1 MGFERWSESNKYWSN
16 RQPVIQLKWDE
27 AVAVAQKAADA
38 VDAADVQSGKDVLAA
53 IQNMPE
59 TDKKRFIDL
68 VVTFK
73 NNIKVYEGRKSIK
86 DDLEITVEDVQMVI
100 KEVLDIDI
108 IAENIHV

>member
-1 MGFERWSESNKYWSN
+1 MGFQRWSESNRYWGGN
-16 RQPVIQLKWDE
+16 RQPIIQLKWAE
-27 AVAVAQKAADA
+27 AVTQKV
-38 VDAADVQSGKDVLAA
+38 VDAIDAQPVGGKDVLAA
-53 IQNMPE
+53 VETLPPE
-59 TDKKRFIDL
+59 DKKRFVDL

>member
-1 MGFERWSESNKYWSN
+1 MGFQKWNESNKYWGN
-16 RQPVIQLKWDE
+16 RQPAIQLKWDE
-27 AVAVAQKAADA
+27 AVEIAQRAADA
-38 VDAADVQSGKDVLAA
+38 IDDAAANGKDVLAA
-53 IQNMPE
+53 IDGMPKA
-59 TDKKRFIDL
+59 DKKRFIDL

>member
-1 MGFERWSESNKYWSN
+1 MGFQTWSESNKYWGD
-16 RQPVIQLKWDE
+16 RQPAIQLKWDE
-27 AVAVAQKAADA
+27 AQAIAQRAADA
-38 VDAADVQSGKDVLAA
+38 IDEAAATGKDVLAA
-53 IQNMPE
+53 INSMPKA
-59 TDKKRFIDL
+59 DKKRFINL

>member
-1 MGFERWSESNKYWSN
+1 MGYRRWNTTNLTWGSKFA
-16 RQPVIQLKWDE
+16 VQLKWDE
-27 AVAVAQKAADA
+27 AVETSQRVADA
-38 VDAADVQSGKDVLAA
+38 IEAAEIQSGKDILTV
-53 IQNMPE
+53 IDGMPKA
-59 TDKKRFIDL
+59 DKKRFIDL

>member
-1 MGFERWSESNKYWSN
+1 MGFQKWSESNKYWGN
-16 RQPVIQLKWDE
+16 RQPVIQLKWAE
-27 AVAVAQKAADA
+27 AVTQQV
-38 VDAADVQSGKDVLAA
+38 VDAISNGKDILSAVQSLPK
-53 IQNMPE
+53 E
-59 TDKKRFIDL
+59 DKKRFIDL

>member
-1 MGFERWSESNKYWSN
+1 MGFQRWSESNKYWGN

-27 AVAVAQKAADA
+27 AVAITQKAA
-38 VDAADVQSGKDVLAA
+38 AAIDEGAASGKDVLAS
-53 IQNMPE
+53 IQTLPKE
-59 TDKKRFIDL
+59 DKKRFIDL

>member
-1 MGFERWSESNKYWSN
+1 MGFQRWSESNKYWGD
-16 RQPVIQLKWDE
+16 RQPAIQLKWDE
-27 AVAVAQKAADA
+27 AQAVAQKAADA
-38 VDAADVQSGKDVLAA
+38 IEEGAASGKDVLAA
-53 IQNMPE
+53 IQTLPKE
-59 TDKKRFIDL
+59 DKKRFIDL

>member
-1 MGFERWSESNKYWSN
+1 MGYQKWSESNFTWGD
-16 RQPVIQLKWDE
+16 RFAIQLKWDE
-27 AVAVAQKAADA
+27 AIQTSQIV
-38 VDAADVQSGKDVLAA
+38 VDAIEASGKDVLAA
-53 IQNMPE
+53 IDSLPE
-59 TDKKRFIDL
+59 TDRKKFIDL

>member
-1 MGFERWSESNKYWSN
+1 MGFQTWSESNKYWGN

-27 AVAVAQKAADA
+27 AVAAAQKAADA
-38 VDAADVQSGKDVLAA
+38 IEEGAASGKDVLAA
-53 IQNMPE
+53 IQTLPKE
-59 TDKKRFIDL
+59 DKKRFIDL

>member
-1 MGFERWSESNKYWSN
+1 MGYQKWNESNQYWGN
-16 RQPVIQLKWDE
+16 RQPVIQLKWAESIAQQVVDVIE
-27 AVAVAQKAADA
+27 AQPEG
-38 VDAADVQSGKDVLAA
+38 GKDVLAA
-53 IQNMPE
+53 IQALPKA
-59 TDKKRFIDL
+59 DKKRFIDL

>member
-1 MGFERWSESNKYWSN
+1 MGYRRWNTTNLTWSGKFA
-16 RQPVIQLKWDE
+16 VQLKWDE
-27 AVAVAQKAADA
+27 AVQTSRLV
-38 VDAADVQSGKDVLAA
+38 VDAIENQPGRDVLAA
-53 IQNMPE
+53 IQSLPKQ
-59 TDKKRFIDL
+59 DKKRFIDL

>member
-1 MGFERWSESNKYWSN
+1 MGFQRWSESNKYWGN
-16 RQPVIQLKWDE
+16 RQPV
-27 AVAVAQKAADA
+27 AAA
-38 VDAADVQSGKDVLAA
+38 TGKDVLAA
-53 IQNMPE
+53 IDGMPKA
-59 TDKKRFIDL
+59 DKKRFIDL

>member
-1 MGFERWSESNKYWSN
+1 MGYRRWNTTNLTWGDKFA
-16 RQPVIQLKWDE
+16 VQLKWDE
-27 AVAVAQKAADA
+27 AVQTSQLV
-38 VDAADVQSGKDVLAA
+38 VDAIENQPGRDVLAA
-53 IQNMPE
+53 IQSLPKQ
-59 TDKKRFIDL
+59 DKKRFIDL

>member
-1 MGFERWSESNKYWSN
+1 MGYQKWSESNFTWGSKFA
-16 RQPVIQLKWDE
+16 IQLKWNE
-27 AVAVAQKAADA
+27 VVQTARIV
-38 VDAADVQSGKDVLAA
+38 VDAIEADPGKDVITVIDSL
-53 IQNMPE
+53 PE
-59 TDKKRFIDL
+59 TDRKKVIDL

-73 NNIKVYEGRKSIK
+73 NDIKVYEGRKSIK